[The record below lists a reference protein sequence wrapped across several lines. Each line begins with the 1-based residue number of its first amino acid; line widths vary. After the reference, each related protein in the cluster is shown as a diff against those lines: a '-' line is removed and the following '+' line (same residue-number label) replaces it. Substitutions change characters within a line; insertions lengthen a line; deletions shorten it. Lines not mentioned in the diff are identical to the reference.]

1 MKLRANKNNGMTKFS
16 DISIEKP
23 RSESTPSILE
33 TWRKRKPT
41 EQVGRNRRGG
51 NRLCIRRRS
60 SAAGRVIDFHG
71 ASSLVN
77 HKSKLTPIITSKL
90 YTPARRAGT
99 DERAAEQGGGE
110 RGGHQAS
117 VSSIPRTRLN
127 GVANRRHWKVSRGVI
142 YPTSCRRL
150 PTGRGCRDYL
160 LIYLFNEYKW
170 FLRRWMDK
178 LLSNLSVHYV

>member
-77 HKSKLTPIITSKL
+77 HKSKLTPIRVNYTRRHDEPERTSGQPSK
-90 YTPARRAGT
+90 
-99 DERAAEQGGGE
+99 AAERGAATRLRYHRFLGRGWTAWRTDDIE
-110 RGGHQAS
+110 KFRGGLYILRA
-117 VSSIPRTRLN
+117 V
-127 GVANRRHWKVSRGVI
+127 G
-142 YPTSCRRL
+142 
-150 PTGRGCRDYL
+150 GCQRD
-160 LIYLFNEYKW
+160 EAAATTC
-170 FLRRWMDK
+170 
-178 LLSNLSVHYV
+178 